1 VSVLETRAGRDRTPP
16 AECFTGGGEL
26 PSGSLDLGVP
36 SDRCLVFLPGFACPP
51 RAYRSFLAPVALRV
65 GRVVVL
71 AVGSLGAQVTGRS
84 TPGNEAVRTVELVDR
99 LRADGVRV
107 WLGGHSR
114 GGLVAWHA
122 TPMARAAGLVLV
134 DPVSGGGPPWHPPE
148 PPPPIDPDGPVTVI
162 GFEHGGRCA
171 PAGRNHEAFAEVLP
185 AAAHEVVPECA
196 HADILDGAV
205 GRFGRLTCGHA
216 PDPAAAADAARSAVL
231 DALGATGALG

>member
-1 VSVLETRAGRDRTPP
+1 V
-16 AECFTGGGEL
+16 EL

-71 AVGSLGAQVTGRS
+71 GVGSLGAQVTGRS
-84 TPGNEAVRTVELVDR
+84 TPGDEAVATVETVDR
-99 LRADGVRV
+99 LRADGVEI

-122 TPMARAAGLVLV
+122 TPMTRTSGLVLV

-148 PPPPIDPDGPVTVI
+148 PPPPIEPDGPVTVI
-162 GFEHGGRCA
+162 GFGLGGRCA
-171 PAGRNHEAFAEVLP
+171 PAGRNHEAFVEALP
-185 AAAHEVVPECA
+185 AATHVVVDGCG
-196 HADILDGAV
+196 HADILEGAV

-216 PDPAAAADAARSAVL
+216 PDAEVATRAARGAVL
-231 DALGATGALG
+231 DALDAAGALG